1 MLVAPFQALKRQK
14 KVSFSYILDTAMT
27 FVVSLQLD
35 KICFVENEN
44 IKTELKHLHKKGK
57 SLWCVGQSPKSR
69 ESPIA
74 CIDSDSDE
82 K

>member
-1 MLVAPFQALKRQK
+1 
-14 KVSFSYILDTAMT
+14 MT

-57 SLWCVGQSPKSR
+57 SLWCVGQSSKSR

-74 CIDSDSDE
+74 CIDSDSDD
-82 K
+82 KSPPVKSTNVRRNCSTP